1 MGETA
6 VRSRQRN
13 VRVAAGL
20 FAALLVALTLGGNT
34 IRALMLPKVITSMP
48 TTGTLD
54 YAYEGS
60 ATVQPAAERE
70 LANPAGWPV
79 LEVLVKA
86 GDSVQ
91 QGQPLVRYD
100 DGDARD
106 QLADLQSSL
115 KKMELS
121 LDQLELNLK
130 QALRDEDE
138 AAKQSAAN
146 ALEIAKL
153 DIGDQKR
160 RIGRLQQD
168 IEAGSVLKAPVDGI
182 VTAVGA
188 EEGTASVGTPD
199 IRLTDPSQGYRV
211 RLTVP
216 GQLAALLQVGDKPDS
231 IVLADGDGDSE
242 QAFAGTVAAIEETP
256 GGSANLADQAGSFD
270 VRAGGQADASNAL
283 LTISIQEEEP
293 RLQGGERVKV
303 RIRRSQG
310 KGGPLLLVPNKAVHR
325 DSRGAYV
332 YTIRAKQGP
341 LGNAYHAAETRI
353 ETAGSND
360 YATAVSSGL
369 FEQEEIIVDSSGLIA
384 DGTRVRY

>member
-1 MGETA
+1 MGEIA

-13 VRVAAGL
+13 VRLAAGL
-20 FAALLVALTLGGNT
+20 FAVLLVALTLGGNT

-48 TTGTLD
+48 TSGTLD

-60 ATVQPAAERE
+60 ATVQPAAVRD
-70 LANPAGWPV
+70 LSNPAGWPV
-79 LEVLVKA
+79 LEVLVKV
-86 GDSVQ
+86 GDSVH

-121 LDQLELNLK
+121 LDQLELDLK
-130 QALRDEDE
+130 QALRGEEETD
-138 AAKQSAAN
+138 KQRAAN

-168 IEAGSVLKAPVDGI
+168 IEAGSVLKAPVDSL

-188 EEGTASVGTPD
+188 EQGTASPGMPD
-199 IRLTDPSQGYRV
+199 IRLTDPSQGYRI

-216 GQLAALLQVGDKPDS
+216 GRLAVLLQVGDKPDS
-231 IVLADGDGDSE
+231 IVLMESDGE
-242 QAFAGTVAAIEETP
+242 RAVAGTVSAIEETP
-256 GGSANLADQAGSFD
+256 GGGANQANQDGSL
-270 VRAGGQADASNAL
+270 VGGSGGPADASSAL
-283 LTISIQEEEP
+283 LTISIQEDEP

-303 RIRRSQG
+303 RIRRSEGAG
-310 KGGPLLLVPNKAVHR
+310 KPLLLVPNGAVHR

-341 LGNAYHAAETRI
+341 LGNAYYAAETRI

-360 YATAVSSGL
+360 YATAVSGGL
-369 FEQEEIIVDSSGLIA
+369 FEQEEIIADSSGLIA